1 MLGGAGAAG
10 GSWASDLGTPWRRHF
25 FLFFCVRG
33 CSLTDDFGGGGVVA
47 AWAVV
52 GVIGEERR
60 GGGKDGRL
68 GRASVGVF
76 RVGPRG
82 QQPISGRA
90 AAPPPLHMATV
101 LIH

>member
-1 MLGGAGAAG
+1 M
-10 GSWASDLGTPWRRHF
+10 
-25 FLFFCVRG
+25 
-33 CSLTDDFGGGGVVA
+33 VA